1 MKSAI
6 RVIVFVLAVMV
17 TLPQSAPAQRA
28 NDIVVCSGS
37 NLNCYYAPANIK
49 LPAYCFKGEYPYG
62 GRLVFHCDAQTY
74 GATTSPP
81 DLGSAQKLLRP
92 GPPPCSDTIGV
103 SHIDHGAGA
112 SASVGLVGAAGNSA
126 ATSES
131 GRPDRRLRPACAS
144 AFERRT
150 SILCT

>member
-49 LPAYCFKGEYPYG
+49 LPATCFKGAFTYG
-62 GRLVFHCDAQTY
+62 GRLVFRCDAPTT
-74 GATTSPP
+74 TTSPP
-81 DLGSAQKLLRP
+81 DLGPATKLLRA
-92 GPPPCSDTIGV
+92 GPPRVRT
-103 SHIDHGAGA
+103 
-112 SASVGLVGAAGNSA
+112 
-126 ATSES
+126 
-131 GRPDRRLRPACAS
+131 GR
-144 AFERRT
+144 
-150 SILCT
+150 

>member
-49 LPAYCFKGEYPYG
+49 LPAYCFKGEYTYG
-62 GRLVFHCDAQTY
+62 GHVVFHCDAQTY
-74 GATTSPP
+74 GTTTSPP
-81 DLGSAQKLLRP
+81 DLGSAQKSLRP
-92 GPPPCSDTIGV
+92 GPPRVRT
-103 SHIDHGAGA
+103 
-112 SASVGLVGAAGNSA
+112 
-126 ATSES
+126 
-131 GRPDRRLRPACAS
+131 GR
-144 AFERRT
+144 
-150 SILCT
+150 